1 MKSHN
6 LSEFQHTEAPQH
18 MPHIKCTH
26 GTHHMTGHEATE
38 SRELTCARKIVWGN
52 KDHAKMTDAKTALVK
67 RGLGA
72 KQAHAK
78 SQSAVLSWLMC
89 A

>member
-6 LSEFQHTEAPQH
+6 LSQFQHTEAPQH

-38 SRELTCARKIVWGN
+38 YRELTCACKFVWGN
-52 KDHAKMTDAKTALVK
+52 KDPAKMMHATMALVE
-67 RGLGA
+67 RGLGTR
-72 KQAHAK
+72 QASTQ
-78 SQSAVLSWLMC
+78 SQSA
-89 A
+89 

>member
-1 MKSHN
+1 M
-6 LSEFQHTEAPQH
+6 
-18 MPHIKCTH
+18 
-26 GTHHMTGHEATE
+26 EATE
-38 SRELTCARKIVWGN
+38 YSAESCARRFVWGN